1 MVLHFKHK
9 VTFQHI
15 DELFQELMLPSW
27 TPQADRTL
35 RQQACKDYS
44 FSSHSGHFVPHTA
57 SCKIISQEGEVDN
70 EVLLLLNRSL
80 NSSGL
85 TL

>member
-15 DELFQELMLPSW
+15 AELFQELMLPSW

-35 RQQACKDYS
+35 TQQACKDYS
-44 FSSHSGHFVPHTA
+44 FSSYSGHFVSYMA
-57 SCKIISQEGEVDN
+57 SCKIILQEREVDK